1 MKKVLVT
8 GANGFLGRR
17 LVEQLLERGHAVRAF
32 VLPGEAVPAQWS
44 GRVEILRGDMT
55 APQAIA
61 DAAAGMDAICHLAA
75 LVGDG
80 HSKAAQAR
88 ITVGGTRNVVEA
100 ARRHRCHVIL
110 ASSICAYGDHIQR
123 GACPEDRPYGRAQG
137 SYGWAKQEQ
146 ESVVMALD
154 PGLWTIVRPA
164 NIYGP
169 GCKPWLEEA
178 GAALHQGLPVI
189 IGDGRGNAGLTY
201 VDNVA
206 ALFCAALEQ
215 PAARG
220 RVYNACD
227 NLEVSW
233 AQYFSDL
240 ARLLGTPPPKR
251 APRLAV
257 RLLALLAP
265 PLWRLLRRR
274 DRPPITLEAY
284 NLVGSDNRFPT
295 ERARRELGWTPHV
308 SYAEGMQA
316 VARSLHGP

>member
-137 SYGWAKQEQ
+137 SYGWAKQKRGDGAGPGPVDHRPPGQ
-146 ESVVMALD
+146 HLR
-154 PGLWTIVRPA
+154 PGLQALAGRSRRGPA
-164 NIYGP
+164 PGP
-169 GCKPWLEEA
+169 A
-178 GAALHQGLPVI
+178 GDH
-189 IGDGRGNAGLTY
+189 
-201 VDNVA
+201 
-206 ALFCAALEQ
+206 
-215 PAARG
+215 
-220 RVYNACD
+220 
-227 NLEVSW
+227 
-233 AQYFSDL
+233 
-240 ARLLGTPPPKR
+240 
-251 APRLAV
+251 
-257 RLLALLAP
+257 
-265 PLWRLLRRR
+265 RRR
-274 DRPPITLEAY
+274 SR
-284 NLVGSDNRFPT
+284 
-295 ERARRELGWTPHV
+295 
-308 SYAEGMQA
+308 
-316 VARSLHGP
+316 

>member
-17 LVEQLLERGHAVRAF
+17 LVEQLLARGHAVRAF
-32 VLPGEAVPAQWS
+32 VLPGEAVPAHWS
-44 GRVEILRGDMT
+44 GRVELRRGDLT
-55 APQAIA
+55 DAAA
-61 DAAAGMDAICHLAA
+61 VTDAAAGMDAVVHLAA

-80 HSKAAQAR
+80 HTRAAQQR
-88 ITVGGTRNVVEA
+88 VTVGGTQNVVEA

-110 ASSICAYGDHIQR
+110 ASSICAYGDHLQR
-123 GACPEDRPYGRAQG
+123 GACPEDTPYGRPQG
-137 SYGWAKQEQ
+137 TYGWAKQRQ
-146 ESVVMALD
+146 EAVLRTLD
-154 PGLWTIVRPA
+154 PSAWTIIRPA

-178 GAALHQGLPVI
+178 GAALRQGLPVI

-206 ALFCAALEQ
+206 ELFCAALEQ

-227 NLEVSW
+227 ELEVSW

-274 DRPPITLEAY
+274 DRPPITREAY
-284 NLVGSDNRFPT
+284 NLVGSDHRIPA
-295 ERARRELGWTPHV
+295 ERARRELGWTPRM
-308 SYAEGMQA
+308 SYADGMQA
-316 VARSLHGP
+316 VAQSLRGS